1 MRGGTP
7 LAELLRLTVE
17 AVRARMPGDI
27 DVDAG
32 LAVLGDPTT
41 FEPSIVWY
49 TAWGTRE

>member
-1 MRGGTP
+1 
-7 LAELLRLTVE
+7 
-17 AVRARMPGDI
+17 MPGDI